1 MGVVG
6 IEDETDELEEKTGKL
21 ETGKLEETWKLET
34 GKLEEETWKL
44 EEKTGKL
51 ETDELEDLNI
61 YEKIQL
67 VMYNFN
73 YNLNSQ
79 ISYYKYDKRIYTS
92 SDPIPIPYKK

>member
-6 IEDETDELEEKTGKL
+6 IEDETDELETGKL
-21 ETGKLEETWKLET
+21 ETGKLETGKLETCKLETCKLEACKLEET
-34 GKLEEETWKL
+34 GKLETC
-44 EEKTGKL
+44 
-51 ETDELEDLNI
+51 ELEDLNI